1 MNNGLNGRYMAQ
13 LEAWNNARKF
23 AAELVEAFYENGISE
38 VLSEWK
44 ETVSFPSLS
53 EIKTLLN
60 RVVFMNGHD
69 TIDTIAR
76 SVIDWEGWEENTIP
90 SMQSNRQK
98 VVA

>member
-1 MNNGLNGRYMAQ
+1 MAQ
-13 LEAWNNARKF
+13 LEAWNNARQF
-23 AAELVEAFYENGISE
+23 AAELVEAFYESGLSD
-38 VLSEWK
+38 VLSRWE

-60 RVVFMNGHD
+60 QVVFMNGDD

-90 SMQSNRQK
+90 SMQSDRQK

>member
-23 AAELVEAFYENGISE
+23 AAELVESFYENGVSD
-38 VLSEWK
+38 VLNKWEG
-44 ETVSFPSLS
+44 EVSFPSLS

-60 RVVFMNGHD
+60 QVLFMNGND

-76 SVIDWEGWEENTIP
+76 SVIDWEGWEDNTIP
-90 SMQSNRQK
+90 SMQSSRRK
-98 VVA
+98 VTV